1 MENRNNNM
9 FEGVVTAII
18 TPFRNG
24 AIDFASLEKIIEFQI
39 ANNIASIVVSGSTGE
54 GNSLT
59 FNEYRSLV
67 QATVDIA
74 KKRLYVIAGCSSSS
88 TSFAIKMA
96 LESQKIGADG
106 LLCAVPP
113 YVKPTQDGIVE
124 HFTAL
129 HNETA
134 LPIMLYS
141 VPSRTG
147 SDFIDETI
155 LKLSELPRILAFK
168 DAGSDLER
176 PLRLTAKLKHPLNLL
191 SGNDEVALAYN
202 AQGGVGCVSVAS
214 NIAPKFCRE
223 MQQKWKNG
231 ETKLALQIHHQ
242 LLPLYKALF
251 AETNPIPVKY
261 AASLLGLSSP
271 ELRLPLTEAT
281 AQTKTRLEKIIKNYL

>member
-1 MENRNNNM
+1 MENNNM

-18 TPFRNG
+18 TPFRDG

-39 ANNIASIVVSGSTGE
+39 ANNITSIVVSGSTGE

-74 KKRLYVIAGCSSSS
+74 KKRLNVIAGCSSSS

-96 LESQKIGADG
+96 LESQKIGVDG

-113 YVKPTQDGIVE
+113 YVKPTQDGITE

-129 HNETA
+129 HNETE

-147 SDFIDETI
+147 SDFVDDTI

-176 PLRLTAKLKHPLNLL
+176 PLRLSAKLKHKFHLL
-191 SGNDEVALAYN
+191 SGNDDVALAYN

-271 ELRLPLTEAT
+271 ELRLPLTEPA
-281 AQTKTRLEKIIKNYL
+281 AQTKTKLEKIIKNYL